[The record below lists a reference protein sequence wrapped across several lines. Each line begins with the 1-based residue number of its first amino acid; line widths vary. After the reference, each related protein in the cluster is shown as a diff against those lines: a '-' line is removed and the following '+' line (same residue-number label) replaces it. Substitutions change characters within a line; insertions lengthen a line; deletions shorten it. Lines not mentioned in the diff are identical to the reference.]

1 MRFYLI
7 NSWIENSDREALSN
21 LWKDIFVVLFCRLQS
36 SKMTKFVKGLIVC
49 FCLFAGMFGGEHLMQ
64 IVDSIQPK
72 LFAMV
77 LEKVVIP
84 EAQKVSGPT
93 ERKIT
98 AVGIIKLLTE
108 TPSMLAEPYVNLW
121 THLLRC
127 LISLFEMPEDDSI
140 PDDEHFNDLKDT
152 PGYQTAFAQL
162 ALWAAKNRIP
172 LALMSPTPRHTRPNP
187 CISYLR
193 SILANSVPSSHQDW
207 MLNRSSSCRTI
218 CKLQTFQPFFNH
230 IHLFCVYRSVQLL
243 KLHKSQANLCYAF
256 SVFC

>member
-1 MRFYLI
+1 
-7 NSWIENSDREALSN
+7 
-21 LWKDIFVVLFCRLQS
+21 
-36 SKMTKFVKGLIVC
+36 
-49 FCLFAGMFGGEHLMQ
+49 MQ

-140 PDDEHFNDLKDT
+140 PDDEHFIDVEDT

-172 LALMSPTPRHTRPNP
+172 LAQMSRIPRHTWPNP
-187 CISYLR
+187 CTSYPH
-193 SILANSVPSSHQDW
+193 SILANSVPSLRQDW

-218 CKLQTFQPFFNH
+218 CKLRTFQPFFNY
-230 IHLFCVYRSVQLL
+230 IHLLCVYPSVQLL

>member
-1 MRFYLI
+1 
-7 NSWIENSDREALSN
+7 
-21 LWKDIFVVLFCRLQS
+21 
-36 SKMTKFVKGLIVC
+36 
-49 FCLFAGMFGGEHLMQ
+49 MQ

-84 EAQKVSGPT
+84 ESQKVSGPT
-93 ERKIT
+93 EKKIT

-140 PDDEHFNDLKDT
+140 PDDEHFIDVEDT

-162 ALWAAKNRIP
+162 ALWTAKKRIP
-172 LALMSPTPRHTRPNP
+172 LAPMSRTPRRTWPNP
-187 CISYLR
+187 FTSYPR
-193 SILANSVPSSHQDW
+193 SILANSVPSLRQDW
-207 MLNRSSSCRTI
+207 MLNWSSSCRTI
-218 CKLQTFQPFFNH
+218 CKLQTFQPFFN
-230 IHLFCVYRSVQLL
+230 
-243 KLHKSQANLCYAF
+243 
-256 SVFC
+256 